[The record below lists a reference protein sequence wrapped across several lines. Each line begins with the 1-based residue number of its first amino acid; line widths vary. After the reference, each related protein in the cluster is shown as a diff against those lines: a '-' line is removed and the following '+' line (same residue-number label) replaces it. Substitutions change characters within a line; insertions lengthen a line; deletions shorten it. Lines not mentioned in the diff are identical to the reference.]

1 MFILHLKKSFNIV
14 GWISDGSHK
23 YKIISAIMIRRVLYI
38 VGNSL
43 VTSGRQLKCTSV
55 PRRCL
60 MTGVNNRYQFT
71 STSGPSQTA
80 LLEEVEAK
88 IHHVLRSVINPLMTG
103 S

>member
-23 YKIISAIMIRRVLYI
+23 YKIISAIMI
-38 VGNSL
+38 
-43 VTSGRQLKCTSV
+43 
-55 PRRCL
+55 
-60 MTGVNNRYQFT
+60 TGVNNRYQFT